1 MSNLDLYPYLRQIA
15 RNQSDIKLLN
25 IYKGLP
31 ISYDAQISFVGDSE
45 IQVHSSRAQLA
56 CLYYQQE
63 TYLQCEGLPFVL
75 RSQVISLHLGKEDAT
90 LANLEVA
97 SNSVGNRSQIR
108 VEPEEPLIAL
118 IQFSGAPMSITA
130 PIADISAE
138 GAGVYLEPYIS
149 AEGAGVYLEPYMYS
163 PRLCQPGNQVSV
175 SIALPDTVSQK
186 IRKNFNKPLRD
197 IKTTGSLHSDASIGS
212 AGTVVIST
220 IGKITSVHS
229 ELIRYRVGMR
239 LMFKDL
245 ARTVILQ
252 YISQRQSEIIR
263 DLSVLSEELYGR
275 KK

>member
-31 ISYDAQISFVGDSE
+31 ISYDAQISSVGNSE
-45 IQVHSSRAQLA
+45 IQVHSNRAQLA

-63 TYLQCEGLPFVL
+63 TYLQGEELPFVL

-97 SNSVGNRSQIR
+97 SNSVGNRSRIR

-118 IQFSGAPMSITA
+118 IQFSGASMSVTA
-130 PIADISAE
+130 PIAD
-138 GAGVYLEPYIS
+138 IS

-163 PRLCQPGNQVSV
+163 PRLCQPGNQVSI
-175 SIALPDTVSQK
+175 SITLPDTVSQRIK
-186 IRKNFNKPLRD
+186 KNFTKPLRD

-245 ARTVILQ
+245 SRTVILQ

-263 DLSVLSEELYGR
+263 DLSVLADELYSR
-275 KK
+275 KR